1 MRQPQPFSHARI
13 LQWMLF
19 SCHRILVDT
28 HIMSCLFSLFN
39 HTQFRWL
46 SSILF
51 HYESIFWFLCHRLML
66 GSIFYNYRISYAR
79 QTKQCLA
86 YKLPHIWNACQC
98 EGNKKVGAIHV
109 LFIFGQFK
117 RVYPNY
123 ESQASR
129 TGLYCTPECIEL
141 VASFYTFNFELLGRT
156 RFDSLCW
163 HFSVRRTNYMSLT
176 PESGSNVFFGLD
188 KCAIPFENAKVWWG
202 VASHCISMLVQIH
215 DVGFS
220 LLTLSLSLSTYLKRV
235 IFYLKYQLM

>member
-1 MRQPQPFSHARI
+1 MRQPQSFSHARI
-13 LQWMLF
+13 LQWMFF

-51 HYESIFWFLCHRLML
+51 HYENIFWFLCHRLML

-86 YKLPHIWNACQC
+86 YKLPQIRNACQC

-129 TGLYCTPECIEL
+129 TGLNCTPECIEL
-141 VASFYTFNFELLGRT
+141 SSVILHVQLWTFGKNTLRFY
-156 RFDSLCW
+156 
-163 HFSVRRTNYMSLT
+163 
-176 PESGSNVFFGLD
+176 
-188 KCAIPFENAKVWWG
+188 
-202 VASHCISMLVQIH
+202 
-215 DVGFS
+215 
-220 LLTLSLSLSTYLKRV
+220 LLTLFCTED
-235 IFYLKYQLM
+235 QLYVTCSGVRIERLFRSW